1 MPQLYTNS
9 NIMNNNKVLITGVT
23 GFLGSHTAVQLLNKG
38 YQVIGTVRDKKRIDS
53 IKEVIGMH
61 TQYLHNITFAVA
73 ELTDP
78 DVWKE
83 LTQDLDFVQHIASPF
98 PRELPKSDDELIIP
112 AKNGALNVL
121 KAAAANNVKRVV
133 LTSALAA
140 IAYGR
145 SSADLHNVFDENDW
159 TDVHSKK
166 DITPYYKSKTIAE
179 RAAWDF
185 IRDSQSN
192 LELVTVCP
200 GAILGPVIEKDF
212 GTSAN
217 IVISLLNRSFP
228 VIPKIGF
235 ELVDVRSV
243 SDLLIKAMEIPHAA
257 GNRYIASSDYLTLKN
272 VADILQANY
281 PERKIPSTEI
291 PNFLTRIIAIFQ
303 PILKP
308 VLLEIVKR
316 NIDLGKA
323 RRELQWVP
331 INPKDSVIACA
342 ESIFAQKIVI

>member
-1 MPQLYTNS
+1 M
-9 NIMNNNKVLITGVT
+9 MNNKKVLLTGVT
-23 GFLGSHTAVQLLNKG
+23 GFLGSHTAIQLLNKG
-38 YQVIGTVRDKKRIDS
+38 YQVIGTLRDKDRIDS
-53 IKEVIGMH
+53 IREVIGLH
-61 TQYLHNITFAVA
+61 THHIDNLTFAVA
-73 ELTDP
+73 DLSDP
-78 DVWKE
+78 EIWKE
-83 LTQDLDFVQHIASPF
+83 LTRGVDFVQHVASPF
-98 PRELPKSDDELIIP
+98 PRELPKNEDELIIP
-112 AKNGALNVL
+112 AKNGALNL
-121 KAAAANNVKRVV
+121 LRAAAANNVKRVV

-140 IAYGR
+140 IAYGKTP
-145 SSADLHNVFDENDW
+145 SDLKNIFDENDW
-159 TDVHSKK
+159 TDVSSNK

-179 RAAWDF
+179 RVAWDF

-243 SDLLIKAMEIPHAA
+243 ADVLIKAMEIPHAA
-257 GNRYIASSDYLTLKN
+257 GNRYIASSGYLTMKN

-281 PERKIPSTEI
+281 PERKIPSIEI
-291 PNFLTRIIAIFQ
+291 PNLVTKVIALFQ

-308 VLLEIVKR
+308 VLLEMVKR
-316 NIDLGKA
+316 NIDLSKA
-323 RRELQWVP
+323 QRELQWVP
-331 INPKDSVIACA
+331 ITPKDSIIACA
-342 ESIFAQKIVI
+342 ESIFEQKLVV